1 MLAVVDILKQQIKDE
16 SFDVVS
22 TVEGVDL
29 LLAVIDDT
37 LSVED
42 IQADS
47 FSLFN
52 DNLPK
57 FDLIRFSSSK
67 RSRRKWQLRFRLFF
81 REERVAKRLPKL
93 CLQSLPL
100 KRNSARLLSSS
111 SLTSG
116 GHCDRRAY
124 RTEIALKTIKV
135 VFALFL

>member
-116 GHCDRRAY
+116 DTAIV
-124 RTEIALKTIKV
+124 ELIELK
-135 VFALFL
+135 LR